1 MPSLERCAVDGRIE
15 RCVVGK
21 SYSGK
26 IVPHAAVLVVVALR
40 MEHLGRN
47 KNPIRKLG
55 QNVRGKTRKIIFY
68 YISGYG
74 RLGISITKAG
84 KAGDG

>member
-1 MPSLERCAVDGRIE
+1 MD
-15 RCVVGK
+15 
-21 SYSGK
+21 
-26 IVPHAAVLVVVALR
+26 
-40 MEHLGRN
+40 HLGRN

-55 QNVRGKTRKIIFY
+55 PNVRGKTRKIIFY

>member
-1 MPSLERCAVDGRIE
+1 
-15 RCVVGK
+15 
-21 SYSGK
+21 
-26 IVPHAAVLVVVALR
+26 

-55 QNVRGKTRKIIFY
+55 HNVREKTRKIIFY

-74 RLGISITKAG
+74 RLGISITKSG